1 MTGYLTTRRQGA
13 GGGPDL
19 RPDALTRILE
29 ALIIVEVVVVL
40 ALVGV
45 YIVMAIA

>member
-1 MTGYLTTRRQGA
+1 MTAYPTTRRQGA
-13 GGGPDL
+13 GSGSDL
-19 RPDALTRILE
+19 RPDAFTRILE
-29 ALIIVEVVVVL
+29 ALIIVELVVVL